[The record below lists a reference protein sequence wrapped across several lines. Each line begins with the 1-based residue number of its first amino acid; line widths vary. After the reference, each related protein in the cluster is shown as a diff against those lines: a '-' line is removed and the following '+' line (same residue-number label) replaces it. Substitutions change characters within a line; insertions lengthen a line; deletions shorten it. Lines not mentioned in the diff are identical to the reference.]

1 MPDSSCMARTA
12 AVIISRGTRLMAG
25 APTGHS
31 RPGLVT
37 RPTPKPPSRVMPG
50 VLENSTLEKIRM
62 PFVMSGSSPLSLRI
76 AQLTKPSPAVISSTG
91 RFRRIP
97 LGVISSTDS
106 SRLPSKSIRA
116 AALEAAAAQ
125 EPVV

>member
-1 MPDSSCMARTA
+1 
-12 AVIISRGTRLMAG
+12 
-25 APTGHS
+25 
-31 RPGLVT
+31 
-37 RPTPKPPSRVMPG
+37 
-50 VLENSTLEKIRM
+50 
-62 PFVMSGSSPLSLRI
+62 MSGSSPLSLRT